1 MHNGFAV
8 VKIDEEKGELTE
20 IHAKNGSL
28 AYGADW
34 QRGGLSQKVKQNS
47 SVVATCSF
55 YDLLLQIWTPE
66 SCIFKRL

>member
-8 VKIDEEKGELTE
+8 VKIDEEKGELME

-34 QRGGLSQKVKQNS
+34 QGGELYQKVKQT
-47 SVVATCSF
+47 A
-55 YDLLLQIWTPE
+55 L
-66 SCIFKRL
+66 